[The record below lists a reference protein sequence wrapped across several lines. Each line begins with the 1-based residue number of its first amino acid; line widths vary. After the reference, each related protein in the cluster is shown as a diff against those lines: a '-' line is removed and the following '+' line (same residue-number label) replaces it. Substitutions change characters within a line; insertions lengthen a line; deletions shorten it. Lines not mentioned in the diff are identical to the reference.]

1 MTETAR
7 MYGGSLY
14 DLAAE
19 EGLDERI
26 LGELDGVTALLNGDA
41 EYLHLLSIPS
51 IPKKERCALLDEAF
65 RGQVHLY
72 VLNFLKILCEK
83 GTLRELSGCA
93 RAYRVRYN
101 QAHGILEATAT
112 TAVAM
117 TEQQAKSL
125 HEKLEKLTGKTI
137 DLKTKVDPAVL
148 GGIRLDIEGTELDG
162 TVHSRLSAL
171 RRDIASVTL

>member
-1 MTETAR
+1 MAAAAQHPVQLTHPGR
-7 MYGGSLY
+7 KP
-14 DLAAE
+14 DLIPNRHVAQ
-19 EGLDERI
+19 
-26 LGELDGVTALLNGDA
+26 LL
-41 EYLHLLSIPS
+41 
-51 IPKKERCALLDEAF
+51 RCAPCHA
-65 RGQVHLY
+65 
-72 VLNFLKILCEK
+72 
-83 GTLRELSGCA
+83 
-93 RAYRVRYN
+93 
-101 QAHGILEATAT
+101 AHGILEATAT

-162 TVHSRLSAL
+162 TVQNRLAAL